1 MNFNS
6 KYQDD
11 REFGNLVDEMVK
23 NNPYTMEGDN
33 YYNQT
38 KQRAYSNNAPANS
51 VNRYQNNPYINFNQ
65 TTAVNTN
72 SSNNPYQDLVPKSHI
87 GDKYG
92 WGVTD
97 FLQGV
102 ANTRNN
108 LRNDMLLRENQQKQ
122 RDMLNAQREFDLKN
136 KMFNHNVEQSNINNA
151 FRQSQ
156 ADFDN
161 SFRNKNFDYQ
171 KGIDQRDFDYN
182 ANNDYIKNMQEMQK
196 LQDSREQNQNLLQNK
211 RTDMFYKNMA
221 DDVFDNVDSNDYSTR
236 KQIADYYAQYGT
248 LPSYD
253 EKQESFNF
261 NEPNVQE
268 NQIDFN
274 DIQTLNELQAKGYS
288 FGIDENGQK
297 VVFDRYGNRVY

>member
-1 MNFNS
+1 MNYNS

-38 KQRAYSNNAPANS
+38 KQRAYNNSIPANS

-122 RDMLNAQREFDLKN
+122 RDMLNAQREFNYGVDKDNRDRALKMQDYQRKLNYDNERLRNQRMGIDLSTNLPNYDDYDEENQQTIYNNFVNNGELPGGVN
-136 KMFNHNVEQSNINNA
+136 K
-151 FRQSQ
+151 
-156 ADFDN
+156 
-161 SFRNKNFDYQ
+161 RNKTVGGLSMWGMFGTEKTPTYDNQPQQQPAF
-171 KGIDQRDFDYN
+171 
-182 ANNDYIKNMQEMQK
+182 
-196 LQDSREQNQNLLQNK
+196 NQN
-211 RTDMFYKNMA
+211 DF
-221 DDVFDNVDSNDYSTR
+221 FIDSNDY
-236 KQIADYYAQYGT
+236 YGDNYET
-248 LPSYD
+248 PNYTQNDNPYGD
-253 EKQESFNF
+253 EW
-261 NEPNVQE
+261 V
-268 NQIDFN
+268 
-274 DIQTLNELQAKGYS
+274 
-288 FGIDENGQK
+288 K
-297 VVFDRYGNRVY
+297 VVNDNGEVAYMNKNTKEIRQ